1 MSKLLLDAAFATIA
15 RKIEISDSINH
26 DTPLSLFGKN
36 RDLFPIVIKQ
46 TNKDNRNK
54 ALLPIKTPQ
63 RK

>member
-15 RKIEISDSINH
+15 RKIEISGSINQ

-63 RK
+63 TK